1 MLQRAALLFFLAAAT
16 AGGKPAFAGKA
27 AEGPFMPMLGEASS
41 PVGYISFCTRHP
53 FDCVAR
59 TRTPVLVTLDDDR
72 WLDLLV
78 VNRSVNSRVAP
89 ATDQEVYGVE
99 EYWEYPIDRGDCED
113 YVLLKRKE
121 LIERG
126 WPPSTVLITVVRD
139 ENGDGHAVL
148 TVRTDHGDLV
158 LDNKVEI
165 IRPWFETP
173 YTYIK
178 RQSVYDAMKW
188 TRIDDRRS
196 TASVASIRRR
206 P

>member
-27 AEGPFMPMLGEASS
+27 PEGPFMPMLGEASS
-41 PVGYISFCTRHP
+41 PVGYLSFCTRHP

-78 VNRSVNSRVAP
+78 VNRSVNSRVAA

-188 TRIDDRRS
+188 TRIDDRRA